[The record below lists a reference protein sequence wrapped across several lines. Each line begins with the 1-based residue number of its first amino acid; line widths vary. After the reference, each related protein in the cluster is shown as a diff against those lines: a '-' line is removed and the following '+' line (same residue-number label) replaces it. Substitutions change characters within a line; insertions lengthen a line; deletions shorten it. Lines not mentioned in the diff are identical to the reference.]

1 MKEFDYYIFI
11 DYSENF
17 LGYLILRGSQI
28 KEITSRATKFS
39 HYKNV
44 RHKSSY
50 LHSIKKVIEKTGL
63 TKYFV
68 KCKIKN
74 LRETLEVYADV
85 VDFIRKSDNCI
96 VFISVDDRQFSNF
109 ERLVG
114 ALRGCVVV
122 RESRLKKD
130 SVEYRLS
137 LILDTLLNLERI
149 KYA

>member
-50 LHSIKKVIEKTGL
+50 LHSIKKVIEKTEL
-63 TKYFV
+63 AKYFV

-85 VDFIRKSDNCI
+85 VDFIRKNDNCI

-114 ALRGCVVV
+114 ALQRCVVV
-122 RESRLKKD
+122 RESRLKKG
-130 SVEYRLS
+130 SVEYKLS